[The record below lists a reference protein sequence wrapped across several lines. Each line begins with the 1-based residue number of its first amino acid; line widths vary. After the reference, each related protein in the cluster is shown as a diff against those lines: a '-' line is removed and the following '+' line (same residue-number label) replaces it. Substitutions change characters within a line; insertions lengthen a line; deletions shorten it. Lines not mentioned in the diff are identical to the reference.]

1 MTGNKYEFK
10 AEIKKLLDILSKS
23 LYQHK
28 EVFLRELVSNSVDA
42 LKKIHFISLT
52 EKDLQSPDEELKIE
66 IIINPEDKTLLVR
79 DTGVG
84 MTKDEL
90 INNLGIIAGSGSQK
104 FLEQLNASQQ
114 SELEKLDLDI
124 IGQFGIGFYSIF
136 MVADKVEVTSK
147 SHVKEEPANMW
158 ASEGTGDFTIEPSE
172 KVVRGTEVKLYLK
185 EDESEYLDQFRIE
198 SIVKKYSN
206 YVSFPIYVLKIE
218 PEVEKKEEK
227 EDKGEEKAEKEEEKE
242 PKPVNELAPL
252 WKRSPKDVT
261 DEDYKGFYHFISNR
275 YDDYIHVINYKV
287 DGKVQFRSILYVP
300 EASSLSF
307 IRPEDEYGLTLYS
320 KNVMIMKNCQ
330 DVIPKWLRFVTGI
343 VDSDD
348 IPLNISRDTI
358 QVNRVMMKIEKL
370 LVKKVLREFDNII
383 EKDPEKYKKIWHTYG
398 FYLKEGVVTDPVKS
412 ETLLKYLRF
421 RTSKTE
427 DGDYK
432 SLDQYVDA
440 LQEDQEEIFYLVGEN
455 MDTLKL
461 SPHLG
466 YYNEK
471 NIEVLL
477 FDEPIDNFLMMNVRD
492 YKKTVA
498 EGDEEKT
505 ILYKFTPIDVTE
517 PSKDEK
523 AAQDAKEGEEKKEE
537 SDAKLPEP
545 LKKFLEKV
553 KSILGEKIVD
563 AKASNRLYNNV
574 CRLANPSGGMTSS
587 MQRAMRYWT
596 ATQAGKDFQI
606 PQKIFEF
613 NPEHPIVKGLIA
625 LHDKEPENENIKVV
639 VEQLFENCLLS
650 EGDLPNPSLMV
661 PRITQIIEMLMQ
673 AIQEKKKT

>member
-1 MTGNKYEFK
+1 MTGNKYQFK

-52 EKDLQSPDEELKIE
+52 DKNIESPNEDLKVE
-66 IIINPEDKTLLVR
+66 IVLNPEEKTLLVR

-104 FLEQLNASQQ
+104 FLEQLNSSQQ
-114 SELEKLDLDI
+114 AEMEKLDLDI

-147 SHVKEEPANMW
+147 SYLKGAPANVW
-158 ASEGTGDFTIEPSE
+158 TSEGTGDFIIDSSE
-172 KVVRGTEVKLYLK
+172 KAIRGTEVKLHLK

-206 YVSFPIYVLKIE
+206 YVSFPIYVSK
-218 PEVEKKEEK
+218 VESEA
-227 EDKGEEKAEKEEEKE
+227 EKAEKKEDKDESKDKEGEDKE
-242 PKPVNELAPL
+242 PKPVNELEPL
-252 WKRSPKDVT
+252 WKRTPKDIT
-261 DEDYKGFYHFISNR
+261 EEDYKGFYHFISNR
-275 YDDYIHVINYKV
+275 YDDYLHIINYKV
-287 DGKVQFRSILYVP
+287 DGKVQFRAILYVP
-300 EASSLSF
+300 EAISVSF

-330 DVIPKWLRFVTGI
+330 DLIPKWLRFVTGV
-343 VDSDD
+343 VDSED

-358 QVNRVMMKIEKL
+358 QVNRIMMKIEKL
-370 LVKKVLREFDNII
+370 LVKKILREFDEII
-383 EKDPEKYKKIWHTYG
+383 EKDAEKYKKIWEAYG

-412 ETLLKYLRF
+412 ETLMKYLRF
-421 RTSKTE
+421 KTSKTE
-427 DGDYK
+427 DGEYK
-432 SLDQYVDA
+432 SFDQYIEA
-440 LQEDQEEIFYLVGEN
+440 LPEDKSEIFYLVGEN
-455 MDTLKL
+455 LDTLKL

-466 YYNEK
+466 YYNEN
-471 NIEVLL
+471 NIEVILL
-477 FDEPIDNFLMMNVRD
+477 DEPIDNFLMMNVRD
-492 YKKTVA
+492 YKKITG
-498 EGDEEKT
+498 EEDEEKT
-505 ILYKFTPIDVTE
+505 KLYKFTPIDVTE
-517 PSKDEK
+517 PSKEEK
-523 AAQDAKEGEEKKEE
+523 EAKDAKEGEDKKEE
-537 SDAKLPEP
+537 SEEKLPEP

-553 KSILGEKIVD
+553 KNILSEKILD
-563 AKASNRLYNNV
+563 AKSSNRLYGNA

-596 ATQAGKDFQI
+596 ATQSGKDFQI

-613 NPEHPIVKGLIA
+613 NPEHPIVKGLVAIN
-625 LHDKEPENENIKVV
+625 DKDPENEKVTLI
-639 VEQLFENCLLS
+639 VEQLFENCLLA

-661 PRITQIIEMLMQ
+661 PRINQIIEILAELLQ
-673 AIQEKKKT
+673 KN